1 MKKRFAYLTV
11 LGLWMA
17 CTLFVVV
24 AHGRA
29 AEEGKD
35 HDLAFESLPVSV
47 RNAVLAEY
55 GTDGKFEAETEVV
68 DGVPWYEV
76 QTHSEGR
83 EISLRFTEDGEL
95 VEREVEIA
103 ASSLPD
109 KARRALDKQFPGAQ
123 IEEVEAVELHFY
135 NVEFVVDGTQRE
147 FRVYASGQIEEISG
161 SDAHEDDE
169 DDDDHS

>member
-17 CTLFVVV
+17 CTLFVV
-24 AHGRA
+24 AHVRA

-35 HDLAFESLPVSV
+35 QDLAFESLPVSI

-55 GTDGKFEAETEVV
+55 GTDGKFEAEIEVV
-68 DGVPWYEV
+68 DGVRWCEV
-76 QTHSEGR
+76 EMHREGR
-83 EISLRFTEDGEL
+83 EVSLRFTEDGDL
-95 VEREVEIA
+95 VEREIEVD
-103 ASSLPD
+103 ASFLPD
-109 KARRALDKQFPGAQ
+109 KARRALDEQFPGAQ

-147 FRVYASGQIEEISG
+147 FRVYASGQIESAG
-161 SDAHEDDE
+161 SIYDGEAGE
-169 DDDDHS
+169 DDDDDHD